1 MNTMFHGSVAQYK
14 GFGILC
20 LGTPGSGKSDLMLRL
35 MNRGGM
41 LVADDQVIFTSK
53 TTKEIDKGYSE
64 QLFAQSPAEIQGK
77 LEVRGLGILTFP
89 YLPEALVSVVL
100 NLVTREQVERL
111 PLPKT
116 KEILNISI
124 PCFEFCPFDS
134 SWEEKLTVI
143 LNKLI

>member
-100 NLVTREQVERL
+100 NLVHGSKLSAYLYRK
-111 PLPKT
+111 PK
-116 KEILNISI
+116 K
-124 PCFEFCPFDS
+124 F
-134 SWEEKLTVI
+134 
-143 LNKLI
+143 